1 MGRYSPEGVFYL
13 HLIIISFGLIIFTIL
28 KNFNFN
34 DYLNSPDL
42 TRTQI
47 DFIFLLL
54 FIGFIGMILI
64 LVRGYTVKTP
74 QVYTRAGVAVV
85 SMMIGF
91 VIVIAMFFHDEL
103 LGNSRVLGPYEMLGM
118 IFGSFLSIMGVLV
131 YISIKFPDD
140 TRMKYFKQAVREEI
154 RNRGKQ
160 EEQMRAWNMQQRRL
174 KRQAKVITKSKSK
187 KRSKKP
193 KVKVA
198 EVEMAPVDELTIVKC
213 AKCARSLKLSSPER
227 PVTIKCPYCEAIGVI
242 KE

>member
-13 HLIIISFGLIIFTIL
+13 HLIIISFGLIIFTIF
-28 KNFNFN
+28 KNFNFD

-54 FIGFIGMILI
+54 FIGFIGIILI

-74 QVYTRAGVAVV
+74 QFYTRGGVAVV

-103 LGNSRVLGPYEMLGM
+103 LGNNRIIGSYEMLGM
-118 IFGSFLSIMGVLV
+118 IFGSFLAIMGVLV
-131 YISIKFPDD
+131 YVSIKFPDES
-140 TRMKYFKQAVREEI
+140 RMKYFKQAVREEI
-154 RNRGKQ
+154 RSRAKQ
-160 EEQMRAWNMQQRRL
+160 EEQMHAWNVQQSRL
-174 KRQAKVITKSKSK
+174 KRQAKVISKSK
-187 KRSKKP
+187 KKSKKP